1 MIGPL
6 RFLGLDSPFQ
16 EARVALLGVPL
27 ERTVSFRGG
36 PAQAPTAIRAAS
48 DSIELYSHLF
58 RCDLATVGICD
69 LGDVDPHLAMT
80 DMLRAAEAEVAR
92 VLAAGKRAVVLG
104 GEHTVALPA
113 IRAAAARGPVQVVA
127 LDAHSDLRDSYGG
140 EKVAHATVLRRV
152 SEVAP
157 RLVIVGARSFVGD
170 EVNEPFFVQP
180 AGLANWLDPKLPIWL
195 TLDLDALDPSLCPGV
210 TNPEPGG
217 LSYAEVI
224 AVFRDLA
231 RFRVVGMDL
240 VELAPPFDPSGV
252 SAVTAAKLVLEAIA
266 AFWSPRDAAD
276 PPHACGGRRTGSR
289 AHLDATR

>member
-6 RFLGLDSPFQ
+6 RFLGLGTPLE
-16 EARVALLGVPL
+16 EARVAILGVPL

-48 DSIELYSHLF
+48 DSIELYSRIF
-58 RCDLATVGICD
+58 NCDLAQIGVCD
-69 LGDVDPHLAMT
+69 LGDADSHLPMAE
-80 DMLRAAEAEVAR
+80 MLRLEEQEVGR
-92 VLAAGKRAVVLG
+92 VLRLGKRIVVLG

-113 IRAAAARGPVQVVA
+113 VRAAVSRGPVQVVA
-127 LDAHSDLRDSYGG
+127 LDAHTDLREEYGG

-152 SEVAP
+152 SEVAE
-157 RLVIVGARSFVGD
+157 RLVIVGARSFFGG
-170 EVNEPFFVQP
+170 EVEEPVFARP
-180 AGLANWLDPKLPIWL
+180 SEIAERLDPEIPVWL

-231 RFRVVGMDL
+231 RFRVLGMDL

-252 SAVTAAKLVLEAIA
+252 SAITAAKLVLEAIA
-266 AFWSPRDAAD
+266 AFWGSE
-276 PPHACGGRRTGSR
+276 GRR
-289 AHLDATR
+289 

>member
-6 RFLGLDSPFQ
+6 RFLGLDTPFA
-16 EARVALLGVPL
+16 EARVVLLGVPL
-27 ERTVSFRGG
+27 ERTVSYRGG

-58 RCDLATVGICD
+58 RCDLSHIGVCD
-69 LGDVDPHLAMT
+69 VGDVEPHLSMSE
-80 DMLRAAEAEVAR
+80 MLRATEQEVRR
-92 VLAAGKRAVVLG
+92 VLAEGKGIVVLG

-113 IRAAAARGPVQVVA
+113 VRAAAQQGPIQVVA
-127 LDAHSDLRDSYGG
+127 LDAHTDLRRTYGG
-140 EKVAHATVLRRV
+140 DEVAHATVLRRV
-152 SEVAP
+152 SELAE

-170 EVNEPFFVQP
+170 EVDEPFFARPEDV
-180 AGLANWLDPKLPIWL
+180 ARRLDPVVPVWV
-195 TLDLDALDPSLCPGV
+195 TLDLDAVDPSLCAGV

-217 LSYAEVI
+217 LTYGEVI
-224 AVFRDLA
+224 AIFRDLA

-266 AFWSPRDAAD
+266 AFWGPR
-276 PPHACGGRRTGSR
+276 PR
-289 AHLDATR
+289 

>member
-6 RFLGLDSPFQ
+6 RFLGLDTPFR
-16 EARVALLGVPL
+16 EARVAILGVPL

-48 DSIELYSHLF
+48 DSIELYSRIF
-58 RCDLATVGICD
+58 NCDLAQIGVCD
-69 LGDVDPHLAMT
+69 LGDVDSHLPMAE
-80 DMLRAAEAEVAR
+80 MLRLEEQEVGR
-92 VLAAGKRAVVLG
+92 VLRLGKGIVVLG

-113 IRAAAARGPVQVVA
+113 VRAAVSRGPVQVVA
-127 LDAHSDLRDSYGG
+127 LDAHTDLREEYGG

-152 SEVAP
+152 SEVAE
-157 RLVIVGARSFVGD
+157 RLVIVGARSFFGSEVG
-170 EVNEPFFVQP
+170 EPFFAQP
-180 AGLANWLDPKLPIWL
+180 SEIPERLDPEIPVWL

-224 AVFRDLA
+224 AIFRDLA
-231 RFRVVGMDL
+231 RFRVLGMDL

-252 SAVTAAKLVLEAIA
+252 SAITAAKLVLEAIA
-266 AFWSPRDAAD
+266 AFWGA
-276 PPHACGGRRTGSR
+276 GRRR
-289 AHLDATR
+289 